1 MLEYEPARAK
11 NVMEFDFVDGLV
23 VAVVDANDTGAFVV
37 SISDLKYGSVVNIWI
52 SAEQLL
58 YEVEYE

>member
-1 MLEYEPARAK
+1 
-11 NVMEFDFVDGLV
+11 MEFDIVVGLV
-23 VAVVDANDTGAFVV
+23 VCAVVDANDIGAFVV

-52 SAEQLL
+52 SAELLL

>member
-11 NVMEFDFVDGLV
+11 NFMEFDIVDGLV
-23 VAVVDANDTGAFVV
+23 VAVDANDTGAFVV

>member
-1 MLEYEPARAK
+1 
-11 NVMEFDFVDGLV
+11 MEFDTVNGLV
-23 VAVVDANDTGAFVV
+23 VAVDANDTGAFVV

-58 YEVEYE
+58 YELEYE

>member
-11 NVMEFDFVDGLV
+11 NVMEFDIVNGLV
-23 VAVVDANDTGAFVV
+23 VAVDANDTGAFVV

>member
-11 NVMEFDFVDGLV
+11 NVMEFDIVNGLV